1 MGLLER
7 MAGRGWRGR
16 LVLTLALAAGGA
28 TWVYG
33 FWKSPTAGLVFLPL
47 GVVVFF
53 AIVGALAV
61 PVVSLALVAVAAI
74 TALDSGAT
82 STAVLATKVF
92 LGFGL
97 LSFAWHV
104 LSGRWRR

>member
-16 LVLTLALAAGGA
+16 LVLMLALAAGVA
-28 TWVYG
+28 TWGYG

-47 GVVVFF
+47 GIVVFF
-53 AIVGALAV
+53 AVLGALAL

-74 TALDSGAT
+74 TALDAGVP
-82 STAVLATKVF
+82 STAVLAAKVF